1 MEINRILT
9 TAAILYIFMSIA
21 IAFLSIKKVNS
32 HTTEQRE
39 LTEEYV
45 AKTAKHLSITN
56 TKDTTKLWE

>member
-21 IAFLSIKKVNS
+21 IAILSIKKVNS
-32 HTTEQRE
+32 HTTEHRE
-39 LTEEYV
+39 LTDEFV

-56 TKDTTKLWE
+56 LNDTTKLWE

>member
-21 IAFLSIKKVNS
+21 IAIVNS

-56 TKDTTKLWE
+56 AKDTTKLWE